1 MGVVILVFNY
11 ISCDWLKNTS
21 KSSLLQRQKGR
32 KQKDYEI
39 INTKFSNK
47 EKGDIAWLLGQV
59 LGITYII
66 SQIQQWFYWV
76 NIFFLS
82 KY

>member
-11 ISCDWLKNTS
+11 ISCDWLKNT
-21 KSSLLQRQKGR
+21 KKISLLQRQKER
-32 KQKDYEI
+32 KQDYEI

-66 SQIQQWFYWV
+66 NQIQQ
-76 NIFFLS
+76 
-82 KY
+82 